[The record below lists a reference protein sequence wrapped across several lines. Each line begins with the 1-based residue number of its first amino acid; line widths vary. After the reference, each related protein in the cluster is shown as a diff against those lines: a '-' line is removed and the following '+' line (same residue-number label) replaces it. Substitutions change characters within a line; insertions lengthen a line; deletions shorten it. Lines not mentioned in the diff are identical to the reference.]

1 MTTVEK
7 RVEEIKSKG
16 YELDFGTVFNHAFE
30 NYKKIAL
37 YAGSMILVFLVIMS
51 ILITG
56 GFILTVGMSAFIKM
70 ANPENLKS
78 MENLVG
84 INLIIYLGSMLA
96 LGLLIGPFF
105 AGFLKMAHS
114 AEKDEAFTSAAIFE
128 YYKAPYF
135 AQIIIS
141 SLILSVFNMAVSFL
155 LNSTGIIYLGTV
167 SSLIINFLTF
177 LTVAF
182 IVFGKLNAFD
192 AIKASITI
200 VLKNPITILALVIT
214 AFIGSLV
221 GFIGCCIG
229 VFFTLPIMYSMT
241 YALYNA
247 IIGFETEKVD

>member
-37 YAGSMILVFLVIMS
+37 YAGSMILVFLVVMA

-56 GFILTVGMSAFIKM
+56 GFILAIGMPAFIKM
-70 ANPENLKS
+70 ANPENLKTIES
-78 MENLVG
+78 LVG
-84 INLIIYLGSMLA
+84 INLILYLGSMLA

-114 AEKDEAFTSAAIFE
+114 ADKDEAFTSAAIFE

-135 AQIIIS
+135 LQIIIS
-141 SLILSVFNMAVSFL
+141 SLIISVFNMTISLL
-155 LNSTGIIYLGTV
+155 LNRTGILYLGTL
-167 SSLIINFLTF
+167 SSLIINFITL

-182 IVFGKLNAFD
+182 IVFGKLNALD
-192 AIKASITI
+192 AIKASITV
-200 VLKNPITILALVIT
+200 VLKNPITILALTIT

-247 IIGFETEKVD
+247 IIGFETKKID